1 MGTTGL
7 ITVCLTHQLYIIFNV
22 LQGLLP
28 AHEIRLNILVI
39 HAFSHCCISGFR
51 TIVFMKILNRECC
64 LKRGQ

>member
-39 HAFSHCCISGFR
+39 HAFSHCFVSGFR
-51 TIVFMKILNRECC
+51 TIVFIKTLPWELC